1 MAELVASVSSNTVGN
16 LATEYASPYLSYF
29 FRFGKIVE
37 EFKNQRKALELKK
50 DSVKNDV
57 DAAIRQTEAIEKDVE
72 DWLTRAENELGVTQ
86 ILEDEIGH
94 INCSKWCPNW
104 GWRYCLSK
112 KLAKKTLLISELL
125 ETCNFSPIGRRAPLQ
140 GIEFIT
146 SKDFRDSES
155 SKSAFIGIMEAI
167 NANMIGL
174 YGIPGVGKVVAKEV
188 GKHALE
194 QKLFD
199 KVVMFTM
206 SQNPNINKIQDKVAD
221 IFRLKFETSSQEGK
235 AEELFRSMQG
245 VNNILVIF
253 DDVWEEFEPETIGI
267 PFGVAHEG
275 CKILL
280 TTRHQQVC
288 TIMNCQKKIQLGIL
302 SEVEAW
308 TLFKDNAGVDDGPS
322 SLNDVAKEVAREC
335 KGLPLALVTVAK
347 ALKGESLDG
356 WRAANQRLKDS
367 RHLDNEEVFGGVY
380 SPLKLSYDYLKKNNS
395 QTTEN
400 DIQSCFLLCSLF
412 PEDDEILIEILIMCG
427 IGVGLF
433 SHICL
438 IEDKRREIGVALTK
452 LQKSGL
458 LLETDNAETVRMHDV
473 VRDFAHWLKSMGENR
488 FMVQDELKEWPHMV
502 ENFGCYTGIALW
514 NCSSHI
520 DNFPDKAKL
529 SKLKILV
536 VSGKEILRVSSTF
549 FEEMKSLHVLILI
562 DVNFSLEGLQSLTN
576 LRTLCCIDCKPE
588 NLSSLTHMRNLE
600 ILALFGT
607 NTDEILEDLVE
618 LSTLKSLYLSHDE
631 EQQINFPPNLLSRL
645 TLLQEL
651 HVTSENNINL
661 LELNSLSRLTALS
674 LTVSAEQGFQENFM
688 FPKLQ
693 RNNIVVNGYFGYL
706 RGLTFRTLKINNL
719 PSLLSAFKDLFCNV
733 EKLSLENVDGE
744 KNIIPNLCK
753 KRVNELTSLWLK
765 SCEDMEFLIDITGE
779 QGSSV
784 ALSNLVEVDIRNMNC
799 LKELCHG
806 PPPTGFLRNL
816 EEVSIEH
823 CKRLQVVFQMNKISE
838 KVESQA
844 PLLSRLTILKLYSLP
859 ELESI
864 WNLESSHHEIASLRS
879 LKVVRIG
886 DCSKLKT
893 IFSPYLALSMLHL
906 QELYIDCCDG
916 LEQIISFAQE
926 DENHYSL
933 CWPKWKTL
941 WIENCRSL
949 KYVFPDTLSQAL
961 PQLECVYLKNCPH
974 LMLIYDQTEG
984 KDVTGNHILLNVP
997 FLRNLSVINCPQLT
1011 CFVVQAQLEKLYLSN
1026 VTCRQLC
1033 HIDVLTLNQDYII
1046 VGDHEEVFQVQGGH
1060 LFSSLQELHLE
1071 CLSKVQIIWK
1081 DVAQVVTLQNL
1092 TTLEIIDCKKLRY
1105 IFSPTTVCSLSQLVS
1120 LQIKGCEELE
1130 RIILPK
1136 DQVSSSSHGD
1146 IGLQPISFPNLAT
1159 VSVTNCE
1166 NLKTLFP
1173 LGFVSSPHQL
1183 KYLVVKQN
1191 PKLAQ
1196 VFEVEDGREVTT
1208 KKEIKFDKLER
1219 LALEELACLVELCPK
1234 GYHFVFSALTFLI
1247 VRECPNMTTGF
1258 FIDSNH
1264 FVHSKKIEVYTLQ
1277 SLMLFKPM
1285 AFIIT
1290 SL

>member
-37 EFKNQRKALELKK
+37 EFKNQCKALELKK
-50 DSVKNDV
+50 DRVKNDV

-167 NANMIGL
+167 NAKGVNMIGL
-174 YGIPGVGKVVAKEV
+174 YGMPGVGKTTLAKEV

-280 TTRHQQVC
+280 TTRHQRVC

-356 WRAANQRLKDS
+356 WRAANQRLNDS

-488 FMVQDELKEWPHMV
+488 FMVKDELKEWPHMV

-514 NCSSHI
+514 NCSINI
-520 DNFPDKAKL
+520 DNFPDKVKL

-645 TLLQEL
+645 TSLQEL

-674 LTVSAEQGFQENFM
+674 LTFSAEQGFQENFM

-693 RNNIVVNGYFGYL
+693 RYNIVVNGYFGYL

-719 PSLLSAFKDLFCNV
+719 SSLLSAFKDLFCNV

-879 LKVVRIG
+879 LK
-886 DCSKLKT
+886 
-893 IFSPYLALSMLHL
+893 
-906 QELYIDCCDG
+906 ELYIDCCDG
-916 LEQIISFAQE
+916 LEQIIGFAQE
-926 DENHYSL
+926 D
-933 CWPKWKTL
+933 
-941 WIENCRSL
+941 
-949 KYVFPDTLSQAL
+949 
-961 PQLECVYLKNCPH
+961 
-974 LMLIYDQTEG
+974 
-984 KDVTGNHILLNVP
+984 
-997 FLRNLSVINCPQLT
+997 
-1011 CFVVQAQLEKLYLSN
+1011 EKLYLSN

-1046 VGDHEEVFQVQGGH
+1046 VGDHEEVFQVQ
-1060 LFSSLQELHLE
+1060 
-1071 CLSKVQIIWK
+1071 
-1081 DVAQVVTLQNL
+1081 
-1092 TTLEIIDCKKLRY
+1092 
-1105 IFSPTTVCSLSQLVS
+1105 VCSLSQLVS

-1264 FVHSKKIEVYTLQ
+1264 FVHSKKIEATEGPATAQSTVHNYMFWGSFMRDTL
-1277 SLMLFKPM
+1277 SHYMEE
-1285 AFIIT
+1285 
-1290 SL
+1290 

>member
-50 DSVKNDV
+50 DRVKNDV

-167 NANMIGL
+167 NAKGVNMIGL
-174 YGIPGVGKVVAKEV
+174 YGMPGVGKTTLAKEV

-267 PFGVAHEG
+267 PFG

-427 IGVGLF
+427 IGVGVGLF

-488 FMVQDELKEWPHMV
+488 FMVKDGLKE
-502 ENFGCYTGIALW
+502 
-514 NCSSHI
+514 CSNI
-520 DNFPDKAKL
+520 DNLPDKVKL
-529 SKLKILV
+529 SNLKILV
-536 VSGKEILRVSSTF
+536 LSGKEMLRVSSTF

-562 DVNFSLEGLQSLTN
+562 DVYFSLEGLQSLTN

-631 EQQINFPPNLLSRL
+631 EQQINFPPQLAIKVIVL
-645 TLLQEL
+645 TSLQEL

-674 LTVSAEQGFQENFM
+674 LTFSAEQGFQENFM

-693 RNNIVVNGYFGYL
+693 RYNIVVNGYFGYL

-719 PSLLSAFKDLFCNV
+719 SSLLSAFKDLFCNV

-765 SCEDMEFLIDITGE
+765 SCEDMEFLIHITGE

-864 WNLESSHHEIASLRS
+864 WNLESSHHEI
-879 LKVVRIG
+879 VVRIG

-893 IFSPYLALSMLHL
+893 IFSPCLALSMLHL

-916 LEQIISFAQE
+916 LEQIIGFAQE

-949 KYVFPDTLSQAL
+949 KYVFPDTLSEAL

-974 LMLIYDQTEG
+974 LVLIYNQTEG

-997 FLRNLSVINCPQLT
+997 FLQNLSVINCPHLT

-1033 HIDVLTLNQDYII
+1033 NIDVLTLNQDYII

-1071 CLSKVQIIWK
+1071 YLSKVQIIWK

-1159 VSVTNCE
+1159 ISVTNCE

-1173 LGFVSSPHQL
+1173 LGFVSSAHQL

-1191 PKLAQ
+1191 PKL
-1196 VFEVEDGREVTT
+1196 E
-1208 KKEIKFDKLER
+1208 
-1219 LALEELACLVELCPK
+1219 
-1234 GYHFVFSALTFLI
+1234 TFL
-1247 VRECPNMTTGF
+1247 CF
-1258 FIDSNH
+1258 FLCHN
-1264 FVHSKKIEVYTLQ
+1264 
-1277 SLMLFKPM
+1277 
-1285 AFIIT
+1285 
-1290 SL
+1290 